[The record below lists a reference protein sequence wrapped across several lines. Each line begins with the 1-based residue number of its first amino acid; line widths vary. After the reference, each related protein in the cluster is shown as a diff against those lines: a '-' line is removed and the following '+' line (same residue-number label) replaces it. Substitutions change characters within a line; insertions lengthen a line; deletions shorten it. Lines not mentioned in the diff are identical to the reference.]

1 MLQVFKTQFL
11 KKFNFNLILVILIS
25 QLKLLFIALIYLV
38 MQVIVGAIQ
47 FTLETCFIK
56 QPQKMPMLVLDL
68 HLLLV
73 TYQEFFEL
81 YFQLDRQILF
91 VAFGQQA
98 VLSIHSEIQ
107 ILIVIIT
114 SVILISIH
122 QTFLRL
128 KLEPSFLTFQES
140 FEM

>member
-107 ILIVIIT
+107 ILRVTIT

>member
-11 KKFNFNLILVILIS
+11 KKFNFNLILVMLIS
-25 QLKLLFIALIYLV
+25 QLKLIFIVLIYLV
-38 MQVIVGAIQ
+38 KQVIVEAIQ
-47 FTLETCFIK
+47 FILETCFIM

-68 HLLLV
+68 RLLLA

-114 SVILISIH
+114 SIILISIH
-122 QTFLRL
+122 QTFLKL
-128 KLEPSFLTFQES
+128 KLEPSSLTFQES

>member
-128 KLEPSFLTFQES
+128 KLKPSFLAFQES

>member
-91 VAFGQQA
+91 VAFGQ
-98 VLSIHSEIQ
+98 
-107 ILIVIIT
+107 
-114 SVILISIH
+114 
-122 QTFLRL
+122 
-128 KLEPSFLTFQES
+128 
-140 FEM
+140 

>member
-114 SVILISIH
+114 SIILISIH
-122 QTFLRL
+122 QTFLKL
-128 KLEPSFLTFQES
+128 KLEPSSLTFQES